1 MVSEIDY
8 NPFAQETLE
17 NPFDAY
23 ERLRNECP
31 VHQFDDFPHPLF
43 TATRYEDVVQLL
55 TNIDLWSSHYG
66 QMPRYSVQGCLFSD
80 PPQHTWYRKL
90 IQKSFAPRHVAAM
103 ESEISTLVDQLLDEM
118 ESKKRSDLHD
128 SLACPLPV
136 LVIAKILGVPTE
148 DIDQFKAWSDQ
159 QLAEANAPDMEAPRA
174 ARKAME
180 DYLLQQIENR
190 RETLRENDLP
200 PETADSN
207 VAGTVLPDDVIT
219 GILLAEVD
227 GRKLNDKERLV
238 MLNQL
243 LVGGN
248 ETTTSLLTN
257 LFWRLLEEPAL
268 YQQVRDNPS
277 LDLIAIEESLRMD
290 SPVLGLYRTNT
301 EETVFGGVRIPER
314 SKIMATFGAAN
325 RDPEIFED
333 PNTFRIDRN
342 PEELRKHVAFGLGHH
357 FCPGA
362 QLSRLEAKIALRSVA
377 ERFPKLRLDGEP
389 QRIEP
394 FLLWGK
400 RTLPV
405 RWD

>member
-1 MVSEIDY
+1 MVSEINY
-8 NPFAQETLE
+8 NPFAQETLD

-43 TATRYEDVVQLL
+43 TVTRYEDVVQLL
-55 TNIDLWSSHYG
+55 TNIELWSSHYG

-118 ESKKRSDLHD
+118 ESKKRADLHD

-190 RETLRENDLP
+190 RETLRKNDLP
-200 PETADSN
+200 PETADPN

-268 YQQVRDNPS
+268 YQQVRDDPS

-301 EETVFGGVRIPER
+301 EETVLGGVRIPER

-325 RDPEIFED
+325 RDPRIFED

-362 QLSRLEAKIALRSVA
+362 QLSRLEAKIALRAVA

>member
-1 MVSEIDY
+1 
-8 NPFAQETLE
+8 
-17 NPFDAY
+17 
-23 ERLRNECP
+23 
-31 VHQFDDFPHPLF
+31 
-43 TATRYEDVVQLL
+43 
-55 TNIDLWSSHYG
+55 
-66 QMPRYSVQGCLFSD
+66 
-80 PPQHTWYRKL
+80 
-90 IQKSFAPRHVAAM
+90 
-103 ESEISTLVDQLLDEM
+103 
-118 ESKKRSDLHD
+118 
-128 SLACPLPV
+128 
-136 LVIAKILGVPTE
+136 
-148 DIDQFKAWSDQ
+148 
-159 QLAEANAPDMEAPRA
+159 
-174 ARKAME
+174 
-180 DYLLQQIENR
+180 
-190 RETLRENDLP
+190 
-200 PETADSN
+200 
-207 VAGTVLPDDVIT
+207 
-219 GILLAEVD
+219 
-227 GRKLNDKERLV
+227 

>member
-1 MVSEIDY
+1 MTPEIDY
-8 NPFAQETLE
+8 NPFASRTLKD
-17 NPFDAY
+17 PFAEYD
-23 ERLRNECP
+23 ELREKCP
-31 VHQFDDFPHPLF
+31 VHKFDDFSHPLF
-43 TATRYEDVVQLL
+43 TVTRYEDVVQLL
-55 TNIDLWSSHYG
+55 TNIDMWSSHYG

-103 ESEISTLVDQLLDEM
+103 ESEISSLVDQLLDEM
-118 ESKKRSDLHD
+118 ESRNRSDLHD
-128 SLACPLPV
+128 ALACPLPV
-136 LVIAKILGVPTE
+136 LVIAKILGVPTD

-159 QLAEANAPDMEAPRA
+159 QLAEASAPDMEAPKA

-180 DYLLQQIENR
+180 EYLLQQIDIR
-190 RETLRENDLP
+190 REALIDSGYA
-200 PETADSN
+200 PETADQST
-207 VAGTVLPDDVIT
+207 AGTVLPDDVIT

-227 GRKLNDKERLV
+227 GRKLGDTERLV

-257 LFWRLLEEPAL
+257 IFWRLLENPEL
-268 YQQVRDNPS
+268 YNQVRDDPT
-277 LDLIAIEESLRMD
+277 LDTVAIEESLRMD
-290 SPVLGLYRTNT
+290 APVLGLYRTNT
-301 EETVFGGVRIPER
+301 EETVFNGVRIPER
-314 SKIMATFGAAN
+314 SKVMATFGAAN

-333 PNTFRIDRN
+333 PNTFRLDRN
-342 PEELRKHVAFGLGHH
+342 PDELRKHVAFGLGHH

-362 QLSRLEAKIALRSVA
+362 QLSRLEAKIALRAVA
-377 ERFPKLRLDGEP
+377 NRFPNLRLDGEP
-389 QRIEP
+389 QRIAP

-400 RTLPV
+400 KSLPV